1 MSIVKA
7 VRRELSHKAKLSV
20 HCWSWFR
27 PSPMITGFGLYLK
40 EQDHI
45 FLGRVAGLS
54 LHDWV
59 KSSAISE
66 CFYLQSL
73 LPEIY
78 RSLLK
83 WFKHLVRMLPRQPPS
98 VGGLITTDPARG
110 DEVSCAVTFC
120 AFKQSHFL
128 FFPCQ
133 FCYLFFHTMSS
144 RRDIHEDRGIEM
156 CSVESAISNR

>member
-1 MSIVKA
+1 
-7 VRRELSHKAKLSV
+7 
-20 HCWSWFR
+20 
-27 PSPMITGFGLYLK
+27 MITGFGLYLK

-66 CFYLQSL
+66 RFYLQSL
-73 LPEIY
+73 LPEIK

-83 WFKHLVRMLPRQPPS
+83 WFKRLVRMLPRQPPS

-110 DEVSCAVTFC
+110 DEGSCAVTFC
-120 AFKQSHFL
+120 AFKQSHFH
-128 FFPCQ
+128 FFSP
-133 FCYLFFHTMSS
+133 MSVLLS
-144 RRDIHEDRGIEM
+144 FLSHNVFSKRYQ
-156 CSVESAISNR
+156 

>member
-1 MSIVKA
+1 
-7 VRRELSHKAKLSV
+7 
-20 HCWSWFR
+20 
-27 PSPMITGFGLYLK
+27 MITGFGLYLK

-66 CFYLQSL
+66 RFNLQSL
-73 LPEIY
+73 LLEIK

-83 WFKHLVRMLPRQPPS
+83 WFKRLVRMLPRQPPS

-110 DEVSCAVTFC
+110 DEGSCAVTFC
-120 AFKQSHFL
+120 AFKQSHSH
-128 FFPCQ
+128 
-133 FCYLFFHTMSS
+133 LFFHTMSF
-144 RRDIHEDRGIEM
+144 RRDINENRGM
-156 CSVESAISNR
+156 DLCSVESANSNR

>member
-1 MSIVKA
+1 
-7 VRRELSHKAKLSV
+7 
-20 HCWSWFR
+20 
-27 PSPMITGFGLYLK
+27 MITGFGLYLK

-66 CFYLQSL
+66 RFYLQSL
-73 LPEIY
+73 LPEIK

-83 WFKHLVRMLPRQPPS
+83 WFKRLVRMLPRQPPS

-110 DEVSCAVTFC
+110 DEGSCAVTFC
-120 AFKQSHFL
+120 AFKQSHFH
-128 FFPCQ
+128 FFPPCQ
-133 FCYLFFHTMSS
+133 FCYLFFHTMSF
-144 RRDIHEDRGIEM
+144 RRDINENRGM
-156 CSVESAISNR
+156 DLCSVESANSNR